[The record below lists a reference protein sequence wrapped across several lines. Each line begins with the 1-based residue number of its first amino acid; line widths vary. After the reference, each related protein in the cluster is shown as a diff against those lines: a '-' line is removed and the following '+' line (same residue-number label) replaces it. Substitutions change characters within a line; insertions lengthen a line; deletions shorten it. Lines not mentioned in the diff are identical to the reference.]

1 MALRRA
7 RPPGPLT
14 TTPAPARTMTL
25 TPLPTSRAL
34 AIACAVLAVA
44 VAALLAP
51 WVARLSPAPLPGPV
65 TAAKPLPCL
74 SYAPFRRAGHT
85 PFDPALVVTPEM
97 IEADLTLLRP
107 LTGCVRTYG
116 LDHGLDAV
124 PGVAAR
130 VGLQVALGAWIG
142 RDPVAN
148 EAQVERALELA
159 RAYPGVVDR
168 LVIGNEVLLRRE
180 LSPQA
185 LAALLERARARS
197 PVPVTYADVWEFWRR
212 HAQVL
217 LPHVDL
223 AAIHVLPYWEDE
235 PVAVGQAVEY
245 VHRVAQEMRQALAP
259 KPVWVAETGWPA
271 AGRARGPAQAGR
283 EAQARFVRELLAR
296 EEREPIGFNLIEAF
310 DQPWKR
316 RLEGPMG
323 GAWGLFDAQGRLRV
337 PMQGDHAP
345 DPRAP
350 WVLGLAV
357 AGGLAALAAATVA
370 RVAWRRRDAGP
381 AASVWA
387 SLGGP
392 WGVGVLG
399 LSGAWLATLAAL
411 QIVTV
416 VQGGRS
422 ALEALALTLAAG
434 VSAVAGLAAA
444 APLAAREPTPAPA
457 AALGRDAWSPPAA
470 SDTMPHQPGW
480 IRGPAARAL
489 ESIPVALLFTA
500 AVLALWS
507 VFDGRYRPLPWAFLA
522 GPALLGCLL
531 WALQGF
537 DTGVQRFQRP
547 PRAASHALAWVLV
560 AAAPVLLWI
569 EGLANPQ
576 ALATVGALAMLAIP
590 VLWSRAAAASG
601 HGGPARSARHDPART
616 QASKPTSA
624 AGAASEA
631 L

>member
-1 MALRRA
+1 M
-7 RPPGPLT
+7 
-14 TTPAPARTMTL
+14 TP
-25 TPLPTSRAL
+25 TPYPSSRAL
-34 AIACAVLAVA
+34 VIACAVLAFA
-44 VAALLAP
+44 VATLLAP
-51 WVARLSPAPLPGPV
+51 WVGRLWPAALPGPA
-65 TAAKPLPCL
+65 TATNPLPCL

-85 PFDPALVVTPEM
+85 PFDPSLVVTPEM
-97 IEADLTLLRP
+97 IEADLALLRP

-124 PGVAAR
+124 PEVAAR
-130 VGLQVALGAWIG
+130 LGLRVALGAWIG

-159 RAYPGVVDR
+159 RAHPGVVDR

-185 LAALLERARARS
+185 LAALLERTRARS

-217 LPHVDL
+217 LPQVDL
-223 AAIHVLPYWEDE
+223 AAIHVLPYWEDD
-235 PVAVGQAVEY
+235 PVAVDQAVEH
-245 VHRVAQEMRQALAP
+245 VHRIAQEMRQALAP

-296 EEREPIGFNLIEAF
+296 EAREPIGFNLIEAF

-337 PMQGDHAP
+337 PMQGDLAP

-350 WVLGLAV
+350 WLLGTAV
-357 AGGLAALAAATVA
+357 AGGLAALAAALVA
-370 RVAWRRRDAGP
+370 GIARRPREATL
-381 AASVWA
+381 AAPVRA
-387 SLGGP
+387 SPGGP
-392 WGVGVLG
+392 WSVAVLG

-411 QIVTV
+411 QALTV

-422 ALEALALTLAAG
+422 GLEALALTLAAG
-434 VSAVAGLAAA
+434 VSAVAGIAAA
-444 APLAAREPTPAPA
+444 ASLAARDPARA
-457 AALGRDAWSPPAA
+457 LSAALDGVARNPFATSE
-470 SDTMPHQPGW
+470 TMPRP
-480 IRGPAARAL
+480 RDSRRRLAARAF

-507 VFDGRYRPLPWAFLA
+507 VFDGRYRPLPWTFLA
-522 GPALLGCLL
+522 GPALLGCVL

-547 PRAASHALAWVLV
+547 PRAAAHALAWVLV
-560 AAAPVLLWI
+560 AAAPALLWI

-590 VLWSRAAAASG
+590 VLWPRAAAASG
-601 HGGPARSARHDPART
+601 HGGPARPARQDPART